1 MMTSKIIMYIDDEDY
16 VVEADGKR
24 ATTSQGVHIKVPSD
38 YVKHFT
44 RLRNDK

>member
-1 MMTSKIIMYIDDEDY
+1 MINSKIIMYIDDEDY

-38 YVKHFT
+38 YIKHFT
-44 RLRNDK
+44 RLKK

>member
-1 MMTSKIIMYIDDEDY
+1 MINSKIIMYIDDEDY

-38 YVKHFT
+38 YIKHFT
-44 RLRNDK
+44 RLKNDR